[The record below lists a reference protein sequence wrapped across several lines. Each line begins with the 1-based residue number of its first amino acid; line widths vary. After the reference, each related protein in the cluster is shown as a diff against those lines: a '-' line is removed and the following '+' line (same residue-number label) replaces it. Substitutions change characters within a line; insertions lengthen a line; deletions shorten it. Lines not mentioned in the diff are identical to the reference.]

1 MMFKVSD
8 QPDMMTDAI
17 TIAPRDLD
25 EYRPDAL
32 RDRLGTLR
40 REIEEYAGM
49 LLDEWRPALGAS
61 RFLPSAENL
70 AHYLAFRRADLRDMQ
85 PGLQAL
91 GLSTLGRSEAHVMP
105 SLDAVIA
112 SLACIA
118 GLTGGQFPEA
128 EAFAVGPATLLEN
141 QSRIFGND
149 PAGPRTRIMV
159 TLPSEAAQDARLLVA
174 LIGEGADCVRIN
186 CAHDDEH
193 AWSAMIRHTRQAAKA
208 LGRDVRVLMDLAGPK
223 IRIREVDAKK
233 ETRLFPGDRF
243 IIAASL
249 ADKCPLPQVTLSHP
263 QLVDQ
268 LVAGTG
274 LWMDD
279 GKLGAR
285 VVANSEATV
294 TAEVTF
300 ARSKGYRLKPEKG
313 VNLPGL
319 DLDIP
324 ALTENDLLHLG
335 FIAANADIIGYSFV
349 QTPADIR
356 RLADELAGRMEG
368 RAMPALMLKIETP
381 LAVRNLPRLLVQAG
395 SMMSVAVM
403 IARGDLA
410 VEIGLPRLSEVQ
422 EEILWLCEAAH
433 VPVVWAT
440 QVLETLVKEGAATR
454 AETTDAA
461 MGQRAECVMLNKGP
475 HIVEAVAFLD
485 GILRRMDRHQTKKSA
500 KLGALGAW
508 DGPQHL
514 ND

>member
-128 EAFAVGPATLLEN
+128 EAFAVGPATLLEK

-208 LGRDVRVLMDLAGPK
+208 LGRDVRVLMDLAGPNA
-223 IRIREVDAKK
+223 IVSRRSVHN
-233 ETRLFPGDRF
+233 RCFPGGQVPLT
-243 IIAASL
+243 ASH
-249 ADKCPLPQVTLSHP
+249 V
-263 QLVDQ
+263 
-268 LVAGTG
+268 
-274 LWMDD
+274 
-279 GKLGAR
+279 
-285 VVANSEATV
+285 
-294 TAEVTF
+294 
-300 ARSKGYRLKPEKG
+300 
-313 VNLPGL
+313 
-319 DLDIP
+319 IP
-324 ALTENDLLHLG
+324 
-335 FIAANADIIGYSFV
+335 S
-349 QTPADIR
+349 
-356 RLADELAGRMEG
+356 
-368 RAMPALMLKIETP
+368 
-381 LAVRNLPRLLVQAG
+381 
-395 SMMSVAVM
+395 
-403 IARGDLA
+403 
-410 VEIGLPRLSEVQ
+410 
-422 EEILWLCEAAH
+422 
-433 VPVVWAT
+433 
-440 QVLETLVKEGAATR
+440 ATR
-454 AETTDAA
+454 RSAS
-461 MGQRAECVMLNKGP
+461 GRNWPV
-475 HIVEAVAFLD
+475 D
-485 GILRRMDRHQTKKSA
+485 G
-500 KLGALGAW
+500 
-508 DGPQHL
+508 
-514 ND
+514 